1 MKELTPKLLEDIT
14 RSLQKAI
21 NPVKIYLFG
30 SYAAGCADDDSDIDL
45 LVVVPDTSKSMREIT
60 IEGRKSLKQIEI
72 PLDLIVCTEFQFDRF
87 RNVKNSIMNEAFC
100 FGRIIYG
107 C

>member
-14 RSLQKAI
+14 SGLQKAI

-30 SYAAGCADDDSDIDL
+30 SYATGNADNDSDIDL
-45 LVVVPDTSKSMREIT
+45 LVIVPDTGKSMMELA
-60 IEGRKSLKQIEI
+60 IEGRKSLGWIENS
-72 PLDLIVCTEFQFDRF
+72 LDLIVCTEFQFDRF